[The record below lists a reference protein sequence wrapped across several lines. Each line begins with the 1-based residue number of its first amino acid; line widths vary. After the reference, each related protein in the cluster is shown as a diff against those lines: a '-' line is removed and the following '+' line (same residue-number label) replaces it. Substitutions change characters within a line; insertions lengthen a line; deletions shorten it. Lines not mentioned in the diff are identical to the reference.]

1 MCKPPQ
7 GYTLSVI
14 SKYNIIIPH
23 TRSEVGDLGETCT
36 TGRGKRVNQGQVSAE
51 KKWRGGGGVAKYQRL
66 LLSRMTTVVK
76 THSLQRV

>member
-23 TRSEVGDLGETCT
+23 TRSEVGDLGESCT

-51 KKWRGGGGVAKYQRL
+51 KKWRGGGLRNISGSCSAG
-66 LLSRMTTVVK
+66 
-76 THSLQRV
+76 